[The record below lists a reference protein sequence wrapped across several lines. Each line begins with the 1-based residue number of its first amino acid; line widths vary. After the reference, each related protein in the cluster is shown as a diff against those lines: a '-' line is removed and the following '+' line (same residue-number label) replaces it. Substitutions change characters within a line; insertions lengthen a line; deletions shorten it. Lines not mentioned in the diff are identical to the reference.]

1 MKFSAILLASLAV
14 STQAVTV
21 TDYED
26 SDRYPF
32 GSPYSTS
39 ELAAHDRELKD
50 IKSVIGKKQA
60 TVQVQKAPVE
70 VVEKKQ
76 ETKKAPEKKESKKKV
91 EQQSHMSIE
100 EREYNDDIDDHGKT
114 REECSRSITETSP
127 SEHKNHHHC
136 R

>member
-1 MKFSAILLASLAV
+1 MKFSAILLATLAV

-100 EREYNDDIDDHGKT
+100 EREYNDDIDRPWKNQGRMFEIDHG
-114 REECSRSITETSP
+114 
-127 SEHKNHHHC
+127 NLAQ
-136 R
+136 